1 MSRFQRPNTL
11 QWIGGAGEVSPA
23 PFARA
28 RLENGVRVLIRPNS
42 AIPVVAVDCWIG
54 VGALQ
59 ETDEHAGISH
69 FLEHMFFKGT
79 RRFPLGSMD
88 RLVKEMGGYN
98 NAATSMEY
106 THYYIVVPGEHVWQ
120 AADLLA
126 DHLADPALPAEELE
140 RERVVIKE
148 EIRRKDDSPHG
159 RLYTALTDA
168 AYGTS
173 PYAREVLGK
182 PDSLDR
188 IDPAAMRE
196 WWRSNYTGDRIV
208 VAIAGDVDAE
218 QAIVEVA
225 SRFGGLPPGSP
236 APAAPEPPAVVPKG
250 VDVGMDVAQG
260 YLAWGFPMPGRDDL
274 EALCALEVAAT
285 ILGDGETSRLHRR
298 LIDELRLVTEIGAWT
313 YGLERSG
320 LLGVSSVCGPDRRE
334 AVEGEIAEALDA
346 AVRHGVSLEEVRRAQ
361 TILAADFAYDNETNA
376 ALTGTLGEFE
386 TLYGAAEA
394 YRDVLRGVAAVTPER
409 VGQALSRWVSS
420 DRAVRA
426 WVGPNGT

>member
-1 MSRFQRPNTL
+1 MGVKGVKL
-11 QWIGGAGEVSPA
+11 EWIGGTGEPSPA

-28 RLENGVRVLIRPNS
+28 RLPNGVRLLIRPNA

-54 VGALQ
+54 VGAIH

-79 RRFPLGSMD
+79 RRFPLGAMD

-106 THYYIVVPGEHVWQ
+106 THYYIVVPAEHVWS

-140 RERVVIKE
+140 RERVVVKE

-159 RLYTALTDA
+159 RLYTALADA
-168 AYGTS
+168 VYGSS
-173 PYAREVLGK
+173 PYAREILGT
-182 PDSLDR
+182 PESLDR
-188 IDPAAMRE
+188 IDPDVMRG

-208 VAIAGDVDAE
+208 VAIAGDVDAQE
-218 QAIVEVA
+218 ALVQAE
-225 SRFGGLPPGSP
+225 RLFGGLPRGVPPPP
-236 APAAPEPPAVVPKG
+236 APPPPAVG
-250 VDVGMDVAQG
+250 SGSVDVGMDVAQG
-260 YLAWGFPMPGRDDL
+260 YLVWGFPMPGREDL
-274 EALCALEVAAT
+274 DALCELEVAAT

-298 LIDELRLVTEIGAWT
+298 LIDELRLVTDVGAWT

-320 LLGVSSVCGPDRRE
+320 LLGISSVCGPDRRE
-334 AVEGEIAEALDA
+334 AVEGEIAAALEA
-346 AVRHGVSLEEVRRAQ
+346 AVRHGVSAEEVRRAQ

-376 ALTGTLGEFE
+376 ALTGTMGEFE
-386 TLYGAAEA
+386 TLFGAAES
-394 YRDVLRGVAAVTPER
+394 YRDVLRGIAAVTPER
-409 VGQALSRWVSS
+409 VGEALGRWVGP
-420 DRAVRA
+420 DHAVRA
-426 WVGPNGT
+426 WVGPSGA